1 MSLVFPTFTQE
12 QFTLLV
18 EASGAWLH
26 HPRLA
31 AEGLYAATPDQ
42 AADLAH
48 LLLAAPQQ
56 SIVVLADDAGQ
67 EIRLD
72 AMPLLRGMDRRRLIV
87 RRVQQHF
94 PGAPF
99 AACIATQR
107 DATQEKLM
115 ILHLPV
121 EGAAPDWVRWHSALP
136 NPPGGTLATTR
147 LAAAMLWRL
156 AGNELAEWLHG
167 FFLTPDGWRQVTL
180 HQGQPILTR
189 QIPLSTPTPEML
201 ATTLQQALRDAQ
213 NFLARFGWRED
224 QSEQIIGVVPQ
235 HQLEPTRLQLP
246 PALLLLTST
255 EVGRWLK
262 LPQPVADWRQ
272 LCVAAARHYRAT
284 LTPHLLPY
292 ESDALQ
298 HHRIAQWGT
307 SIAAALLIGALT
319 LTGYEGIATQTV
331 RAQLAAAETDA
342 HSIEQT
348 RQAALHQMGDVARA
362 RIRLRQARMLQ
373 QDNAPS
379 PWPLLLALGK
389 SLPEQVRLNHLDW
402 EVLPTGGVNA
412 VMKVRVLSPEGNKD
426 AVQQDALQ
434 RFTLFAKDLQLALPV
449 AKVEALQVPYALAA
463 HQTFNDTQM
472 LQTVAVGE
480 ASGELAVK
488 LP

>member
-1 MSLVFPTFTQE
+1 MTLVFPTFTRE

-18 EASGAWLH
+18 DASGAWLH

-31 AEGLYAATPDQ
+31 AEGLHAATPDQ

-56 SIVVLADDAGQ
+56 PIVVVADDVGQ

-72 AMPLLRGMDRRRLIV
+72 SMPLLRGMDRRRLIV

-115 ILHLPV
+115 ILHLP
-121 EGAAPDWVRWHSALP
+121 EAGNAPRWVRWHTALP

-147 LAAAMLWRL
+147 LAATMLWRL
-156 AGNELAEWLHG
+156 AGNDLAEWLHG

-189 QIPLSTPTPEML
+189 HIALTTPAPETL
-201 ATTLQQALRDAQ
+201 AATLQQAVRDAQ
-213 NFLARFGWRED
+213 NYLARFGWRED
-224 QSEQIIGVVPQ
+224 QSEQIIGVVPPQ
-235 HQLEPTRLQLP
+235 LLEPTRLQLP
-246 PALLLLTST
+246 PALLLLTPT

-262 LPQPVADWRQ
+262 LPQPITDWRQ
-272 LCVAAARHYRAT
+272 LCVTAARHYRAT

-292 ESDALQ
+292 ESDTLQ
-298 HHRIAQWGT
+298 QHQIAQWGS
-307 SIAAALLIGALT
+307 SIAATLLLGALT
-319 LTGYEGIATQTV
+319 LTGYQGIATQTV
-331 RAQLAAAETDA
+331 RAQLASAQADSR
-342 HSIEQT
+342 SIEQT

-362 RIRLRQARMLQ
+362 RVRLRQARLLQ
-373 QDNAPS
+373 QDHAPT
-379 PWPLLLALGK
+379 PWPLLTAVSK
-389 SLPEQVRLNHLDW
+389 SLPKQVRLNHLQW
-402 EVLPTGGVNA
+402 EVLPAGGVDA
-412 VMKVRVLSPEGNKD
+412 VMQVRVLSPEGTKD

-434 RFTLFAKDLQLALPV
+434 RFSLFARALQQELPIATV
-449 AKVEALQVPYALAA
+449 QTRQVPYALAA
-463 HQTFNDTQM
+463 NQTFNDAAM

-480 ASGELAVK
+480 ASGELAVR

>member
-1 MSLVFPTFTQE
+1 MTLVFPTFSQE

-18 EASGAWLH
+18 EAAGAWLH

-31 AEGLYAATPDQ
+31 AEGLYAATPEQ
-42 AADLAH
+42 ASDLAC

-56 SIVVLADDAGQ
+56 SIIVIADDAGQ

-99 AACIATQR
+99 AACIASQR
-107 DATQEKLM
+107 EADQEKLM

-121 EGAAPDWVRWHSALP
+121 EGNAPRWVRWHAALP

-147 LAAAMLWRL
+147 LAATMLWRL

-189 QIPLSTPTPEML
+189 AIALTTPTADNL
-201 ATTLQQALRDAQ
+201 AATLQQAVRDAQ
-213 NFLARFGWRED
+213 NYLARFGWRED

-235 HQLEPTRLQLP
+235 PLLEPTRLQLP
-246 PALLLLTST
+246 PALLLLTPV

-262 LPQPVADWRQ
+262 FPQPVTDWRQ

-284 LTPHLLPY
+284 LIPHLLPK
-292 ESDALQ
+292 ESDARQQ
-298 HHRIAQWGT
+298 HQLARWGS
-307 SIAAALLIGALT
+307 SIAATLLIGALT
-319 LTGYEGIATQTV
+319 LTGYQGVATQTL
-331 RAQLAAAETDA
+331 RAQLAAAEADA

-348 RQAALHQMGDVARA
+348 RQAALQQMGDVARA
-362 RIRLRQARMLQ
+362 RVRLRQARLLQ
-373 QDNAPS
+373 QDHAPT
-379 PWPLLLALGK
+379 PWPLLTAVSK
-389 SLPEQVRLNHLDW
+389 TLPEQVRLNQLQW
-402 EVLPTGGVNA
+402 EVMPAGGVNV
-412 VMKVRVLSPEGNKD
+412 VMQVRVLSPEGTKD
-426 AVQQDALQ
+426 AVQQDAVQ
-434 RFTLFAKDLQLALPV
+434 RFSLFAKELQQELPV
-449 AKVEALQVPYALAA
+449 ATVQALQVPYALAA
-463 HQTFNDTQM
+463 NQAFTDAAM

-480 ASGELAVK
+480 ASGELAVR